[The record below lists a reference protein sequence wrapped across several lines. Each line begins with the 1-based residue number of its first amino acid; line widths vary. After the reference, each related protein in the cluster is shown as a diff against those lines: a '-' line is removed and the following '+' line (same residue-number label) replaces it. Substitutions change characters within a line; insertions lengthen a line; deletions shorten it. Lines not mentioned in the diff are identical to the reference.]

1 MDLLHYRKICI
12 KEQDNYRYF
21 ANIPVNSSVLT
32 ETKKITIFPEL
43 ACEFVTRVPSAA
55 TGPAQAGAP
64 FALILRKGEPEKAG
78 KRFDD
83 DSPRKGEKKQRRN
96 ATKEKKKKEKKKKK
110 KKRAGKRKERIME
123 SGEFLFWQSRGRRAP
138 LKALNPPTYPAPLH
152 HAIHSS
158 LRLSSPP
165 IPQPCRVHG
174 TGSWPGI
181 RAFAFA
187 RRRIFIRSPFWF
199 VCTNGS
205 PSEADVGP
213 PSAVVSPLHFPGHFG
228 FAFLRGP
235 ASPVKNTSER
245 LVRSTL

>member
-96 ATKEKKKKEKKKKK
+96 ATKEKKKKKKKKK
-110 KKRAGKRKERIME
+110 KKGREKERANN
-123 SGEFLFWQSRGRRAP
+123 GKWRVPFLAVARQTSSIKGPKSPDVSRP
-138 LKALNPPTYPAPLH
+138 LASRDSLIPAPLLPP
-152 HAIHSS
+152 HSAT
-158 LRLSSPP
+158 LPRTRDG
-165 IPQPCRVHG
+165 IMTRH
-174 TGSWPGI
+174 TG
-181 RAFAFA
+181 
-187 RRRIFIRSPFWF
+187 
-199 VCTNGS
+199 
-205 PSEADVGP
+205 
-213 PSAVVSPLHFPGHFG
+213 
-228 FAFLRGP
+228 
-235 ASPVKNTSER
+235 
-245 LVRSTL
+245 VRFCS